1 MHVIVNQQA
10 MELCDSA
17 TIPDLFSSLQINST
31 KGIALAVNDQIVRRE
46 HWDDFRFSSNDNIL
60 IIKATQGG

>member
-1 MHVIVNQQA
+1 MHIIVNQQV
-10 MELCDSA
+10 MELSDFA

-46 HWDDFRFSSNDNIL
+46 HWDEFQFSSNDKIL

>member
-10 MELCDSA
+10 MELPDSA
-17 TIPDLFSSLQINST
+17 SVPDLLSALQINSI

-46 HWDDFRFSSNDNIL
+46 HWNDFRFSSNDNIL